1 MQPISLENFV
11 EGFISTTVTN
21 QQPATSLNAKP
32 ENSGGISGSSQ
43 AIIQTKQR
51 GCCFCRTIANHK
63 QLNTRS
69 IKKL

>member
-32 ENSGGISGSSQ
+32 ENSGGISRPNKEAVASVE
-43 AIIQTKQR
+43 
-51 GCCFCRTIANHK
+51 
-63 QLNTRS
+63 L
-69 IKKL
+69 L